1 MNFFYLVKESSIQA
15 FQEMRS
21 NKLRTFLS
29 LLGIMIGI
37 FCIIAVQAAVQSL
50 ENNIRSSFDKLGN
63 DVIYID
69 KRPWIE
75 TSSENLWKYE
85 NRPMPSVPDYN
96 AIIKRSKFT
105 DMTSISS
112 FIGVR
117 VAKFQNNSVE
127 GTFILSATENYSN
140 IFSLDYYSGR
150 FFSFNDLKHSTNTV
164 VIGYEVASGLFGTID
179 AIGKQISLG
188 GKKLTVIG
196 VLAKSGKSLINPL
209 NFDQAAIIPF
219 TLTSYFANLNGG
231 RVFVQLN
238 AKAKKGVKL
247 ADYRDEITGILRS
260 VRQLKPKEENNFALN
275 ELSLLNNAFDS
286 IFSVMRLAGLI
297 IGGFSILVG
306 IFSVANIM
314 FVSVKERTN
323 LIGIKKAVGATR
335 NIILLEFLIESTVL
349 CIIGG
354 VLGLILVYIVLAI
367 VSKFADF
374 HMAMSMSNV
383 LVGLILS
390 AVVGLMA
397 GVIPAFLAAR
407 LMPVDA
413 IRQG

>member
-1 MNFFYLVKESSIQA
+1 M
-15 FQEMRS
+15 
-21 NKLRTFLS
+21 
-29 LLGIMIGI
+29 
-37 FCIIAVQAAVQSL
+37 
-50 ENNIRSSFDKLGN
+50 
-63 DVIYID
+63 
-69 KRPWIE
+69 
-75 TSSENLWKYE
+75 
-85 NRPMPSVPDYN
+85 
-96 AIIKRSKFT
+96 
-105 DMTSISS
+105 
-112 FIGVR
+112 
-117 VAKFQNNSVE
+117 
-127 GTFILSATENYSN
+127 
-140 IFSLDYYSGR
+140 
-150 FFSFNDLKHSTNTV
+150 
-164 VIGYEVASGLFGTID
+164 
-179 AIGKQISLG
+179 
-188 GKKLTVIG
+188 
-196 VLAKSGKSLINPL
+196 
-209 NFDQAAIIPF
+209 
-219 TLTSYFANLNGG
+219 
-231 RVFVQLN
+231 
-238 AKAKKGVKL
+238 
-247 ADYRDEITGILRS
+247 
-260 VRQLKPKEENNFALN
+260 
-275 ELSLLNNAFDS
+275 
-286 IFSVMRLAGLI
+286 
-297 IGGFSILVG
+297 VG